1 MQCLWCNVN
10 WIWVFSSSFL
20 LRALCGADHSKC
32 KNIVHRTECNDEQR
46 LWMRLSK
53 VRHNYS
59 WNNNIMFCIC
69 SFSNGLPLTFR
80 EAYSCLANNMRIK
93 DDASLLLAM
102 PFSKWSIDLWLNVSE
117 QLNFLKRSTYRF
129 FFLLWMNDLNGSWP
143 FYLPQIIIV
152 VCRFW
157 ILNML
162 SLYHFLC
169 ALVSNQNK
177 PLVTGNSQISKPP
190 IRLLAK
196 ASIGFVF
203 FFLSPCSIWFLL

>member
-117 QLNFLKRSTYRF
+117 QLNFLKRSTHRF
-129 FFLLWMNDLNGSWP
+129 FSSLNEW
-143 FYLPQIIIV
+143 FK
-152 VCRFW
+152 W
-157 ILNML
+157 ILT
-162 SLYHFLC
+162 FLF
-169 ALVSNQNK
+169 ASNNNCCMQVLNTEYVITLPFSVCSRFK
-177 PLVTGNSQISKPP
+177 SK
-190 IRLLAK
+190 
-196 ASIGFVF
+196 
-203 FFLSPCSIWFLL
+203 